1 MRKRS
6 SSRKPKASPS
16 PSPLPSLSLPR
27 DSLQSIF
34 NIIATGSSSRKSKT
48 RGRLHRRTNVDDTSG
63 PAPAL
68 PPASKS
74 LTSIGDLKD
83 FASSQLEDLKRRLD
97 RSHSGISKDVDAS
110 RSRLHKRFEIHA
122 QAIQQ
127 VTDEVDKEYK
137 KIYEQ
142 INETRKAM
150 KATFV
155 EFMDDAQ
162 TSTSHVCKTSI
173 PELSQS
179 FDKAI
184 DVLRNR
190 LGVSA
195 S

>member
-6 SSRKPKASPS
+6 SSRKQKASPS
-16 PSPLPSLSLPR
+16 PMPLLPLPR

-34 NIIATGSSSRKSKT
+34 NIIATGSLRKSKT
-48 RGRLHRRTNVDDTSG
+48 RGRHHSRINGDNASG
-63 PAPAL
+63 PTPS
-68 PPASKS
+68 PASKS

-83 FASSQLEDLKRRLD
+83 FASSQLDDLKRRLN
-97 RSHSGISKDVDAS
+97 RSHSGISKEVEAS
-110 RSRLHKRFEIHA
+110 HSHLHKRSKMHA

-137 KIYEQ
+137 KICGQMYES
-142 INETRKAM
+142 RKAM
-150 KATFV
+150 KVTFAEV
-155 EFMDDAQ
+155 MEDAQ

-184 DVLRNR
+184 DVLRNH
-190 LGVSA
+190 LGVST

>member
-1 MRKRS
+1 MKKRS
-6 SSRKPKASPS
+6 SSGKQKAPPS
-16 PSPLPSLSLPR
+16 PMPSPSLPR

-34 NIIATGSSSRKSKT
+34 NTIAAGAGSSRKSKA
-48 RGRLHRRTNVDDTSG
+48 RGRLHRGINGDDTSG
-63 PAPAL
+63 RTPPP

-74 LTSIGDLKD
+74 LTSISELKG
-83 FASSQLEDLKRRLD
+83 FASSQLDDLKRRLD
-97 RSHSGISKDVDAS
+97 RSHSGISKDVEAS
-110 RSRLHKRFEIHA
+110 RSHLHKRFKKHA

-127 VTDEVDKEYK
+127 VADEADKEYK
-137 KIYEQ
+137 MISEQ

-155 EFMDDAQ
+155 GFMDGAQ
-162 TSTSHVCKTSI
+162 ASTSHVCKTSI

-184 DVLRNR
+184 NALRSH

-195 S
+195 R